1 MEYSVSFF
9 HVRYIDVKMRIRVD
23 FEVLVGSN
31 LSKMRV
37 NVYGRVTNEQ

>member
-9 HVRYIDVKMRIRVD
+9 HVEYTNMKMRIRID
-23 FEVLVGSN
+23 FEVLVDSN
-31 LSKMRV
+31 LSIMRV

>member
-1 MEYSVSFF
+1 M
-9 HVRYIDVKMRIRVD
+9 KMRIRID

-31 LSKMRV
+31 LSIMRV

>member
-1 MEYSVSFF
+1 M
-9 HVRYIDVKMRIRVD
+9 KMRIRVD